1 MPFIHPTAEVETGA
15 TIGED
20 TKIWHLCHIR
30 RLAQIG
36 SEWV

>member
-1 MPFIHPTAEVETGA
+1 MPFIHPSAEVEAGA

-30 RLAQIG
+30 RDAHIG
-36 SEWV
+36 SE